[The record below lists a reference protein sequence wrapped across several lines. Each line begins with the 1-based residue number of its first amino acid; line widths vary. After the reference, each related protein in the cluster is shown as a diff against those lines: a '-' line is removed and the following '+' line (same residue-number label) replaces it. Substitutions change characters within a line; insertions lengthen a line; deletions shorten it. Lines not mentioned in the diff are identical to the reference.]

1 MCGRACQ
8 QLSFE
13 GQLRLRATPYRF
25 HWQRLWRRV
34 CDCEMPGRYRQRCLL
49 PLVRDI
55 ASRHRFYLWL
65 ERTWMLQQIPLGMI
79 LFVAGGWSLVGM
91 GIGLRVFVSLT
102 GHWVVG
108 HFAHKRGKQRWV
120 IDTLPVQGY
129 NLPYLSWIGYERF
142 GRRYRGLQ

>member
-1 MCGRACQ
+1 
-8 QLSFE
+8 
-13 GQLRLRATPYRF
+13 
-25 HWQRLWRRV
+25 
-34 CDCEMPGRYRQRCLL
+34 
-49 PLVRDI
+49 
-55 ASRHRFYLWL
+55 
-65 ERTWMLQQIPLGMI
+65 MLQQIPLGMI

-129 NLPYLSWIGYERF
+129 NLPYLSWITF
-142 GRRYRGLQ
+142 GENWHGNHHAFPESALLGVEHNQADPGFALLRALEKLGLVWDIKLPWDSKPREGLTEVSMSRKPLSACLANTSG